1 MDGENTSLIGLARFK
16 PSQHKYKDGYVYI
29 SVMITEGE
37 LRALDIRYFLEKE
50 NELTPTRNGYRIP
63 AESIANCVKIL
74 LAKPPSILDE
84 VCHYTKSREIHARYV
99 DDKYGEAIDVRY
111 YKKAND
117 YTGWEKRGLRLRIQD
132 YMEFQK
138 LLGMIDF
145 NNIKISGDANLFNGK
160 TIVDTNKKSKR
171 ARDIPGKKEG
181 YGRTSRNA
189 VSNVYINEALQEIIE

>member
-1 MDGENTSLIGLARFK
+1 MEGENTSLIGLARFK

-29 SVMITEGE
+29 SVIVTEGE
-37 LRALDIRYFLEKE
+37 LRALDVRYFLEKE

-74 LAKPPSILDE
+74 LTSPSSILDE
-84 VCHYTKSREIHARYV
+84 VCHHTKSREIHARYV

-111 YKKAND
+111 YKKARD

-145 NNIKISGDANLFNGK
+145 NNVKVTGGVNFFSGK
-160 TIVDTNKKSKR
+160 TIVDPKKKSKR
-171 ARDIPGKKEG
+171 ARDIPGNKG
-181 YGRTSRNA
+181 GDGRTCRKAVGNA
-189 VSNVYINEALQEIIE
+189 YINEALQEIIG